1 MEYNQPSEIVKDLSF
16 GIDAREKIMHGV
28 DKLTSAVK
36 STLGASGKCVIYE
49 DALGKPVITKDGVTV
64 AESVVL
70 YDPVENI
77 GATLIKE
84 AARNTVKEAGDGTT
98 TATVLAHSL
107 LHLANNKKY
116 AQTVRPIKEGILS
129 GMNKVIGYLDKN
141 AVEVKNDMLESVAE
155 ISCNNDKA
163 LGKVISQA
171 YSKVG
176 KDGVVL
182 MEESET
188 HDTYVKFVE
197 GTRIDCG
204 LKSPHF
210 ITDKD
215 KGKAE
220 LDNPYVLIVSSPI
233 PNIRKIQSVL
243 EFVIKQKRSLLIV
256 AGVEQQPLAAL
267 LANKVKGN
275 IKVNVVDLPGFGP
288 TKQDTIED
296 LAILTGAKVINEELG
311 DDLDLIEPSVLGEA
325 IKTITDDNHTVLQT
339 PDLVHVSFVDRVKE
353 IKEKVKKEK
362 NPFFKKKLQE
372 RLAMLNGKV
381 AMIKVGAGSKI
392 EMKEKKDRVE
402 DALHATRA
410 ALDEG
415 IVPGGGIALM
425 TCFNDN
431 VVDEA
436 FENNDQI
443 EGYRVVMEAI
453 REPFAKIMNNAGL
466 DEAAIWRQIHE
477 FDGMSD
483 ERTVKFTTG
492 FDARTE
498 TVVDMMKSGIIDP
511 VKVTRV
517 ALEKAVSVAGTI
529 LTTECIIINE
539 HKDEDEAT
547 QQMVGGFGMM

>member
-1 MEYNQPSEIVKDLSF
+1 MEYNNPSEIVKDLSF
-16 GIDAREKIMHGV
+16 GKDARNKIMHGV
-28 DKLTSAVK
+28 DKLASAVK

-49 DALGKPVITKDGVTV
+49 DAMGRPVITKDGVTV

-70 YDPVENI
+70 IDPVENI

-107 LHLANNKKY
+107 LHLANERKDNNNIREIKSGIEKGLGKVKK
-116 AQTVRPIKEGILS
+116 
-129 GMNKVIGYLDKN
+129 YLDKI
-141 AVEVKNDMLESVAE
+141 AIPVKDNMLESVAE

-210 ITDKD
+210 MTDKD
-215 KGKAE
+215 KGKAVLE
-220 LDNPYVLIVSSPI
+220 NPYVLIVSSPI

-243 EFVIKQKRSLLIV
+243 EFVIKSKRSLLIV
-256 AGVEQQPLAAL
+256 AGVEQQPMAAL

-311 DDLDLIEPSVLGEA
+311 DDLDLIQPDVLGEA
-325 IKTITDDNHTVLQT
+325 VQAVTDDKHTVLQT
-339 PDLVHVSFVDRVKE
+339 IDQSVTLNERIEMVENK
-353 IKEKVKKEK
+353 IKEEK

-372 RLAMLNGKV
+372 RLAMLNGQV
-381 AMIKVGAGSKI
+381 AMIKVGANSKV

-402 DALHATRA
+402 DAIYATKA
-410 ALDEG
+410 ALQEG
-415 IVPGGGIALM
+415 IVPGGGVALL
-425 TCFNDN
+425 NASKKIKPDGLG
-431 VVDEA
+431 E
-436 FENNDQI
+436 ELLL
-443 EGYRVVMEAI
+443 EAI
-453 REPFAKIMNNAGL
+453 KAPYKTILDNANL
-466 DEAAIWRQIHE
+466 PYIEYPTS
-477 FDGMSD
+477 GMGVD
-483 ERTVKFTTG
+483 VVNERAVRMISK
-492 FDARTE
+492 
-498 TVVDMMKSGIIDP
+498 GIIDP
-511 VKVTRV
+511 VLVTKT
-517 ALEKAVSVAGTI
+517 ALKNAVSVVNTI
-529 LTTECIIINE
+529 FSADCVINNVRVNE
-539 HKDEDEAT
+539 SN
-547 QQMVGGFGMM
+547 

>member
-1 MEYNQPSEIVKDLSF
+1 MEYNNPSEIVKDLSF
-16 GIDAREKIMHGV
+16 GKDARNKIMHGV

-49 DALGKPVITKDGVTV
+49 DALGRPVITKDGVTV

-70 YDPVENI
+70 IDPVENI

-84 AARNTVKEAGDGTT
+84 AAKNTVKEAGDGTT

-107 LHLANNKKY
+107 LHLANDHKNDNNIRDIKNGIQSGLDKVQKYLNKK
-116 AQTVRPIKEGILS
+116 AI
-129 GMNKVIGYLDKN
+129 
-141 AVEVKNDMLESVAE
+141 EVKDDMLENVAA
-155 ISCNNDKA
+155 ISCNNDTA

-197 GTRIDCG
+197 GTRINCG
-204 LKSPHF
+204 LKSPYF
-210 ITDKD
+210 MTDKD

-220 LDNPYVLIVSSPI
+220 LENPYVLIVSSPI
-233 PNIRKIQSVL
+233 PNIRKIQNVL

-256 AGVEQQPLAAL
+256 ASVEQQPMAAL

-311 DDLDLIEPSVLGEA
+311 DDLDLIEPDVLGQA
-325 IKTITDDNHTVLQT
+325 ILSVTDDKHTVLQT
-339 PDLVHVSFVDRVKE
+339 IDQGVALNERIEVVENKVKE
-353 IKEKVKKEK
+353 EK

-372 RLAMLNGKV
+372 RLAMLNGQV
-381 AMIKVGAGSKI
+381 AMIKVGADSDV

-402 DALHATRA
+402 DAIYATKA
-410 ALDEG
+410 ALQEG
-415 IVPGGGIALM
+415 IVSGGGVALLNASQKIKPNGLGEEILLQAIKAPYK
-425 TCFNDN
+425 TILDN
-431 VVDEA
+431 ASLPYIEYPTSGMGVDVVNE
-436 FENNDQI
+436 
-443 EGYRVVMEAI
+443 
-453 REPFAKIMNNAGL
+453 K
-466 DEAAIWRQIHE
+466 
-477 FDGMSD
+477 
-483 ERTVKFTTG
+483 TVRMINK
-492 FDARTE
+492 
-498 TVVDMMKSGIIDP
+498 GIIDP
-511 VKVTRV
+511 VLVTKT
-517 ALEKAVSVAGTI
+517 ALKNAISVVNTI
-529 LTTECIIINE
+529 FSADCVINNVRDYE
-539 HKDEDEAT
+539 SN
-547 QQMVGGFGMM
+547 